1 MIRMVD
7 LYGQY
12 LSVKDEM
19 DAAIA
24 RVMAGGAF
32 VRGPQVG
39 ELESELAAYVG
50 VAHCVACGSGTDAL
64 RLAMAA
70 IGIGRGD
77 EVIVPA
83 FTFGAVAESVASHGG
98 IPVFAD
104 VDPLTFN
111 LDPRSVERLITGR
124 TRAIVPVHMFGQPC
138 DMPPLYELARRHGL
152 AVVEDNAQS
161 FGACCRSEGGG
172 IVMAGG
178 AGLIGCTSF
187 FPTKVLGCYG
197 DGGAV
202 FTDDGEL
209 ARRMRV
215 VANHGQTTKYNY
227 SCVGLN
233 SRLDT
238 LQAAVLGVKLRHLP
252 EWIESRVAAAG
263 RYDAALSEVAGV
275 ECPVR
280 AGGVSHVYHQY
291 TLSVDPALR
300 DGLKSFLAGKGIETM
315 VYYPSLLSGQ
325 EAWRDIS
332 RCDREMRG
340 ALSLPGSVL
349 SLPVCSHIGEEA
361 QMRVAAAIKEFM
373 AANARG
379 VMPSKE

>member
-50 VAHCVACGSGTDAL
+50 MAHCVACGSGTDAL

-172 IVMAGG
+172 IV
-178 AGLIGCTSF
+178 
-187 FPTKVLGCYG
+187 
-197 DGGAV
+197 
-202 FTDDGEL
+202 
-209 ARRMRV
+209 
-215 VANHGQTTKYNY
+215 
-227 SCVGLN
+227 
-233 SRLDT
+233 
-238 LQAAVLGVKLRHLP
+238 
-252 EWIESRVAAAG
+252 
-263 RYDAALSEVAGV
+263 
-275 ECPVR
+275 
-280 AGGVSHVYHQY
+280 
-291 TLSVDPALR
+291 
-300 DGLKSFLAGKGIETM
+300 
-315 VYYPSLLSGQ
+315 
-325 EAWRDIS
+325 
-332 RCDREMRG
+332 
-340 ALSLPGSVL
+340 LSLI
-349 SLPVCSHIGEEA
+349 HI
-361 QMRVAAAIKEFM
+361 
-373 AANARG
+373 
-379 VMPSKE
+379 